1 MIIMEDK
8 RSYIRSGKRILIA
21 KLGLD
26 GHDRGAKIILNILKE
41 AGYQVLYSGLHKTA
55 EQIADIA
62 IQEDVDAIG
71 ISILSGS
78 HNELILELFENLRLR
93 NFDKMIIF
101 AGGVIPKQD
110 IDSLKKLGVNEIFL
124 SGTNT
129 QQFLAWLDQNLASIA
144 K

>member
-1 MIIMEDK
+1 MEDK

-101 AGGVIPKQD
+101 AGGVIPEQD
-110 IDSLKKLGVNEIFL
+110 INSLKKLGVNEIFL

>member
-101 AGGVIPKQD
+101 AGGVIPEQD
-110 IDSLKKLGVNEIFL
+110 INSLKKLGVNEIFL